1 MTHLPERIDAF
12 LPILIIDG
20 STLPWDTSKLG
31 GVGVRFGDHL
41 CVDCTNVPWV
51 QFINRCP
58 SKRPTNFNELDFGW
72 VVTITLQTTISHDPL
87 PKFRSLAMICPL
99 SLRNGRLSIPSG
111 TDMRVMIFRSLL
123 PTCCQK
129 KLAWAAAAAIGG
141 IPNAC
146 DGMGLDSNTTWHFP
160 W

>member
-20 STLPWDTSKLG
+20 STLPWDISRLG
-31 GVGVRFGDHL
+31 WVGVRFGDHS
-41 CVDCTNVPWV
+41 CVCGLH
-51 QFINRCP
+51 QCA
-58 SKRPTNFNELDFGW
+58 FGW
-72 VVTITLQTTISHDPL
+72 VTLHTPNSHDPL

-141 IPNAC
+141 IPNTC
-146 DGMGLDSNTTWHFP
+146 DGAAWASTTTPRATWHKPLWHSKFILVLP
-160 W
+160 WIWN